1 MAKSDSQ
8 QGDNMTFEELKAKV
22 EQLKTKRDQALG
34 AIKNIE
40 DGWEQ
45 KYGTRDCNVVQDKLR
60 AMQSEC
66 DQLDADMKAK
76 LAEAEKLLEGA
87 A

>member
-1 MAKSDSQ
+1 
-8 QGDNMTFEELKAKV
+8 MTFEELKAKT
-22 EQLKTKRDQALG
+22 EQLKTRRDQALG

-45 KYGTRDCNVVQDKLR
+45 KYGTRDCAVVEGKLR
-60 AMQSEC
+60 SMQSEL

>member
-1 MAKSDSQ
+1 
-8 QGDNMTFEELKAKV
+8 MTFEELKNKV

-45 KYGTRDCNVVQDKLR
+45 KYGTRDVNEMNAKL
-60 AMQSEC
+60 AETKSE
-66 DQLDADMKAK
+66 LDAISADIQAK
-76 LAEAEKLLEGA
+76 VAEAEKLLEGVA
-87 A
+87 